1 MRVAMLSPIAW
12 STPPKKYG
20 PWEYIVSLLTE
31 NLIKKGID
39 VTLFATGDSSTSG
52 KLHSVYPRPYEE
64 DKEMNVKV
72 YESLHISGVFER
84 ADEFDII
91 HNHFDFLPLT
101 YSGLVDTPVVTTIH
115 GFSSRS
121 ILPVYKKYNK
131 NTFYVSISDSHRCP
145 ELDYVGTVLHGIEV
159 ESFPFNEKPQDYILF
174 LSRLDKFKGIKD
186 AIEIAKKSGM
196 KLRIAGFIPDMQ
208 YFEKEVK
215 HLIDNEQ
222 IIYEGHVD
230 PEFKRELLSNAYAL
244 IHPVHFDEPFGLGI
258 VEAFACGTPVIAY
271 NRGSMPELIH
281 NGENGFVVNDIDE
294 AVDALKNIS
303 SVSRKR
309 CREIAMKHYSADR
322 MAEEYISIYKTILE
336 KRKTEEKRPWGYYK
350 VLSDDPGF
358 KVKTI
363 TVMPGEKISLQRHS
377 HRSEHWFV
385 VEGKGVVDEAEQRF
399 KVEDGDSVDIP
410 MNAVHR
416 IMNTGDENLT
426 FVEIAK
432 GDQIEEEDIERLED
446 EYGRV

>member
-1 MRVAMLSPIAW
+1 MRIAMLSPIAW
-12 STPPKKYG
+12 TTPPKKYG

-31 NLIKKGID
+31 NLVKKGID
-39 VTLFATGDSSTSG
+39 VTLFATGDSSTAA
-52 KLHSVYPRPYEE
+52 KLVSVYPRPYEE

-72 YESLHISGVFER
+72 YESLHISEVFER

-131 NTFYVSISDSHRCP
+131 RTFYVSISDSHRCP
-145 ELDYVGTVLHGIEV
+145 ELDYIGTVLHGIEV
-159 ESFPFNEKPQDYILF
+159 ESFPFNEETQDYILF
-174 LSRLDKFKGIKD
+174 LSRLDRFKGIKD
-186 AIEIAKKSGM
+186 AIEIARKAGM
-196 KLRIAGFIPDMQ
+196 KLRIAGFIPNME
-208 YFEKEVK
+208 YYEKEIK

-230 PEFKRELLSNAYAL
+230 PELKRELLSNARAL
-244 IHPVHFDEPFGLGI
+244 IHPVNFDEPFGLGI

-271 NRGSMPELIH
+271 NRGSMPELIK
-281 NGENGFVVNDIDE
+281 NGETGFVVDGIDG
-294 AVDALKNIS
+294 AVDALKKIDTI
-303 SVSRKR
+303 SRKR
-309 CREIAMKHYSADR
+309 CREVAEKHYSAER
-322 MAEEYISIYKTILE
+322 MADEYIKVYEKIL
-336 KRKTEEKRPWGYYK
+336 KMRKTEEKRPWGYYK
-350 VLSDDPGF
+350 VLSDNPGF

-363 TVMPGEKISLQRHS
+363 TVMPGEKISLQRHF

-385 VEGKGVVDEAEQRF
+385 VEGQGIVDEDKQRF

-410 MNAVHR
+410 TNAVHR
-416 IMNTGDENLT
+416 IMNVGDENLT

-432 GDQIEEEDIERLED
+432 GDVLEEDDIERLED

>member
-31 NLIKKGID
+31 SLLKKGID
-39 VTLFATGDSSTSG
+39 VTLFATGDSSTAG

-72 YESLHISGVFER
+72 YESLHIAEVFER

-101 YSGLVDTPVVTTIH
+101 YSRLVDTPVVTTIH

-121 ILPVYKKYNK
+121 ILPVYKKYNE

-145 ELDYVGTVLHGIEV
+145 ELDYVATVLHGIDV

-174 LSRLDKFKGIKD
+174 LSRLDRFKGIKD
-186 AIEIAKKSGM
+186 AIEISKRSGM
-196 KLRIAGFIPDMQ
+196 KLRIAGFIPDMD
-208 YFEKEVK
+208 YFEKEVRP
-215 HLIDNEQ
+215 HIDGEQ
-222 IIYEGHVD
+222 ITYEGHID
-230 PEFKRELLSNAYAL
+230 SGFKKELLSNAYAL
-244 IHPVHFDEPFGLGI
+244 IHPVKFDEPFGLGI

-271 NRGSMPELIH
+271 NRGSMPELIQS
-281 NGENGFVVNDIDE
+281 GETGFIVNDIDE
-294 AVDALKNIS
+294 AVDALKYIDS
-303 SVSRKR
+303 IPRRK
-309 CREIAMKHYSADR
+309 CREVAEKQYSADR
-322 MAEEYISIYKTILE
+322 MADDYINAYETILD
-336 KRKTEEKRPWGYYK
+336 KRKTEDKRPWGYYK
-350 VLSDDPGF
+350 ILSDDPGF

-363 TVMPGEKISLQRHS
+363 TVMPGEKISLQRHF

-385 VEGKGVVDEAEQRF
+385 VEGEGVVDEDKQHF
-399 KVEDGDSVDIP
+399 KVKDGDSVDIP
-410 MNAVHR
+410 TTAVHR

-432 GDQIEEEDIERLED
+432 GDFIEEEDIERLED
-446 EYGRV
+446 KYGRV

>member
-1 MRVAMLSPIAW
+1 MRIAMLSPIAW
-12 STPPKKYG
+12 TTPPKKYG

-31 NLIKKGID
+31 NLVKKGID
-39 VTLFATGDSSTSG
+39 VTLFATGDSSTAA
-52 KLHSVYPRPYEE
+52 KLVSVYPRPYEE

-72 YESLHISGVFER
+72 YESLHISEVFER

-131 NTFYVSISDSHRCP
+131 RTFYVSISDSHRCP
-145 ELDYVGTVLHGIEV
+145 ELDYIGTVLHGIEV
-159 ESFPFNEKPQDYILF
+159 ESFPFNEEPQDYILF
-174 LSRLDKFKGIKD
+174 LSRLDRFKGIKD
-186 AIEIAKKSGM
+186 AIEIARKAGM
-196 KLRIAGFIPDMQ
+196 KLRIAGFIPNME
-208 YFEKEVK
+208 YYEKEIK
-215 HLIDNEQ
+215 HRIDNEQ

-230 PEFKRELLSNAYAL
+230 PELKRELLSNARAL
-244 IHPVHFDEPFGLGI
+244 IHPVNFDEPFGLGI

-271 NRGSMPELIH
+271 NRGSMPELIK
-281 NGENGFVVNDIDE
+281 NGDTGFVVEGIDG
-294 AVDALKNIS
+294 AVDALKKIDT
-303 SVSRKR
+303 VSRKR
-309 CREIAMKHYSADR
+309 CREVAEKHYSAER
-322 MAEEYISIYKTILE
+322 MADEYIRVYE
-336 KRKTEEKRPWGYYK
+336 KVLKMRKTEEKRPWGFYK
-350 VLSDDPGF
+350 VLSDNPGF

-363 TVMPGEKISLQRHS
+363 TVMPGEKISLQRHF

-385 VEGKGVVDEAEQRF
+385 VEGQGIVDEDKQRF

-410 MNAVHR
+410 TNAVHR
-416 IMNTGDENLT
+416 IMNVGDENLT

-432 GDQIEEEDIERLED
+432 GDVLEEDDIERLED

>member
-31 NLIKKGID
+31 NLVKKGID
-39 VTLFATGDSSTSG
+39 VTLFATGDSSTAG

-72 YESLHISGVFER
+72 YESLHISEVFER

-101 YSGLVDTPVVTTIH
+101 YSGLVDTPVVTTVH

-131 NTFYVSISDSHRCP
+131 KTFYVSISDSHRCP
-145 ELDYVGTVLHGIEV
+145 ELDYIATVLHGIEV
-159 ESFPFNEKPQDYILF
+159 ESFPFNDKPQDYILF

-186 AIEIAKKSGM
+186 AIQIAKKAGM
-196 KLRIAGFIPDMQ
+196 KLRIAGFIPDME
-208 YFEKEVK
+208 YYEKEIK

-230 PEFKRELLSNAYAL
+230 PEFKRELLSNARAL

-271 NRGSMPELIH
+271 NRGSMPELIR
-281 NGENGFVVNDIDE
+281 NGETGFVVSGIDE
-294 AVDALKNIS
+294 AVDALKKIGT
-303 SVSRKR
+303 VPRRR
-309 CREIAMKHYSADR
+309 CREIAEKHYSADR
-322 MAEEYISIYKTILE
+322 MADEYIKVYENILK

-363 TVMPGEKISLQRHS
+363 TVMPGEKISLQRHF

-385 VEGKGVVDEAEQRF
+385 VEGKGIVDEDKQRF

-410 MNAVHR
+410 TSTVHR
-416 IMNTGDENLT
+416 IMNTGDEKLT

-432 GDQIEEEDIERLED
+432 GDMIEEEDIERLED